1 MSALEELIKPKTETI
16 DDHDEQMGDISDNI
30 HIPKP
35 SNKRQKANSE
45 ADESDTMEKVAIE
58 KHGADVQR
66 KMETIERGRVF
77 LETFGSSNTIM
88 PEARGILLQMKQAIW
103 GLYELEFISQ
113 SRMNNLNKEIEQWE
127 DRFNV

>member
-1 MSALEELIKPKTETI
+1 MSALEELIKPKTETN
-16 DDHDEQMGDISDNI
+16 DEDEKMDSVNDNI

-45 ADESDTMEKVAIE
+45 IDETESMEKIAIE
-58 KHGADVQR
+58 KHGDDVK
-66 KMETIERGRVF
+66 KMLDTIERGRVF

-88 PEARGILLQMKQAIW
+88 PESRGILLQMKQAIW
-103 GLYELEFISQ
+103 GLYDLDFISQ
-113 SRMNNLNKEIEQWE
+113 TRMDKLNREIEEWE